1 MMRRIIA
8 HLLIFSVLVTNV
20 AWAVDDCF
28 SPYGSDDSTLV
39 QSGDLSDDNLNDG
52 VCDEF
57 CAGWLHLVAI
67 APETKFNYPTVA
79 RQDVVRTNLSYHSL
93 DQTPPF
99 RPPQI

>member
-1 MMRRIIA
+1 MRRIIA

-39 QSGDLSDDNLNDG
+39 QSDDNLNDG

-57 CAGWLHLVAI
+57 CAGWFHLVAI

>member
-1 MMRRIIA
+1 MRRIIS
-8 HLLIFSVLVTNV
+8 HLLIFTVLVTNV

-28 SPYGSDDSTLV
+28 SPYGSDESVLV
-39 QSGDLSDDNLNDG
+39 QSGDLSGDSLNDG

-67 APETKFNYPTVA
+67 AHETKLDYFPFT